1 MELNRPYGE
10 SAEDLE
16 RAEDKQARREVA
28 VRLVAQAMD
37 TCAMC
42 ACALDSAFMDGRPM
56 PDGIYH
62 EHVTEAVK
70 RALLQA
76 ARELWCIMETL
87 DANAKKADECAALL
101 GEVAELLR
109 GGNNEAR

>member
-1 MELNRPYGE
+1 MKLNRPYGE

-28 VRLVAQAMD
+28 VRLVAQATD

-56 PDGIYH
+56 PEGIYR
-62 EHVTEAVK
+62 ENVTEAVE

-76 ARELWCIMETL
+76 ARDLSAVQSVL
-87 DANAKKADECAALL
+87 
-101 GEVAELLR
+101 
-109 GGNNEAR
+109 

>member
-1 MELNRPYGE
+1 MVLNNPYGE

-28 VRLVAQAMD
+28 VRLVAQATD

-56 PDGIYH
+56 PEGIYR
-62 EHVTEAVK
+62 ESVTEAVE
-70 RALLQA
+70 RVLLQA
-76 ARELWCIMETL
+76 PRDLSAVQS
-87 DANAKKADECAALL
+87 AF
-101 GEVAELLR
+101 
-109 GGNNEAR
+109 

>member
-10 SAEDLE
+10 S
-16 RAEDKQARREVA
+16 AEDKQARREVA
-28 VRLVAQAMD
+28 VRLVAQATD

-42 ACALDSAFMDGRPM
+42 ACALGSAFMDGRPM

-62 EHVTEAVK
+62 EQVTEAVE

-76 ARELWCIMETL
+76 ARDLSAVQSVL
-87 DANAKKADECAALL
+87 
-101 GEVAELLR
+101 
-109 GGNNEAR
+109 

>member
-1 MELNRPYGE
+1 MELNKPYGE

-28 VRLVAQAMD
+28 VRLVAQATD

-62 EHVTEAVK
+62 EHVTEAVE

-76 ARELWCIMETL
+76 ARDLSAVHRFSRRRKWKPSSRRTGLATCFS
-87 DANAKKADECAALL
+87 
-101 GEVAELLR
+101 R
-109 GGNNEAR
+109 